1 MADLDVITPPSRT
14 VLFRGQALSVTPLR
28 LQQIGPFITA
38 SRTIIA
44 RVAMMAGAVEGAPA
58 AATGAILLD
67 LLEQDSADLAAALAV
82 ASCREEHWT
91 SGAELDEAL
100 RRHAEWIAGGT
111 LDEIADL
118 LEAVVGL
125 NRDFFAHRLRSLLL
139 QARPPA
145 EENSGSPTSPST

>member
-1 MADLDVITPPSRT
+1 MSDLDVIIPPARR
-14 VLFRGQALSVTPLR
+14 VPFRGEQVEVTPLR

-67 LLEQDSADLAAALAV
+67 MLEQDSEVIAEALAV
-82 ASCREEHWT
+82 AIGRE
-91 SGAELDEAL
+91 
-100 RRHAEWIAGGT
+100 AEWIAGGT
-111 LDEIADL
+111 LDEVADL

-125 NRDFFAHRLRSLLL
+125 NRDFFAHRLRRLLL

-145 EENSGSPTSPST
+145 EESPNSATSSSS